1 MTTEITIVK
10 KNVLKLM
17 EINEVK
23 EETEDDLNYAMEK
36 LLESL

>member
-23 EETEDDLNYAMEK
+23 ETEDDLNDAMKK